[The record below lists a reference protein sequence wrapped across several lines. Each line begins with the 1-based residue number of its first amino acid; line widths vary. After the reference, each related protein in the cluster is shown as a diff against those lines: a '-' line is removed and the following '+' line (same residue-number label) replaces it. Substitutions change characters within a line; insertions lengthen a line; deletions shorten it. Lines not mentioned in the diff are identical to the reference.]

1 MHLKKVQ
8 HGIIVSMS
16 ANHVE
21 LLINHSRDATDA
33 GMRHWGQHHPFAVEG
48 SSCSAE
54 LSSLSL
60 STLKPTATIR

>member
-21 LLINHSRDATDA
+21 LLINYYRDATDA
-33 GMRHWGQHHPFAVEG
+33 GMRHWGQHPPFAVG
-48 SSCSAE
+48 GIE
-54 LSSLSL
+54 LFC
-60 STLKPTATIR
+60 